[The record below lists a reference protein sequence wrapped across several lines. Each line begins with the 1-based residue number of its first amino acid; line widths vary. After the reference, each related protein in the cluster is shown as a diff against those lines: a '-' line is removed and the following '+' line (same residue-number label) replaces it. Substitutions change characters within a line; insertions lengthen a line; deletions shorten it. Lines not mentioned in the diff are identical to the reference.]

1 MRTKTWLVTLS
12 VGILLVAGVAY
23 GLLSE
28 RGQPVAPQA
37 SAPSVR
43 NVPAGVTTPTPT
55 AATPPAPTPPPAPM
69 AAAPQAAQPT
79 QPAPEPTPTPAPPAA
94 IPQPTPP
101 TTAPHG
107 GDTASAGAA
116 TDASPAGRGPAARAT
131 DYSTGSTAGGDTI
144 IPLTGTNAG

>member
-1 MRTKTWLVTLS
+1 MAGAMRTKTWLVALL

-43 NVPAGVTTPTPT
+43 NVLAGVATPTPT
-55 AATPPAPTPPPAPM
+55 AAATPPAPTPPPAPM

-79 QPAPEPTPTPAPPAA
+79 QPAPEPTPTPASPAA
-94 IPQPTPP
+94 IPQPAPP
-101 TTAPHG
+101 TTAPAAP
-107 GDTASAGAA
+107 TAA
-116 TDASPAGRGPAARAT
+116 TPSSPSPA
-131 DYSTGSTAGGDTI
+131 
-144 IPLTGTNAG
+144 

>member
-1 MRTKTWLVTLS
+1 MRTKTWLVALL

-43 NVPAGVTTPTPT
+43 NVLAGVATPTPT
-55 AATPPAPTPPPAPM
+55 AATPSAPAPPPAM

-94 IPQPTPP
+94 IPQPAPP
-101 TTAPHG
+101 TTAP
-107 GDTASAGAA
+107 AA
-116 TDASPAGRGPAARAT
+116 PTV
-131 DYSTGSTAGGDTI
+131 
-144 IPLTGTNAG
+144 